1 MTHSLE
7 RQNEKDW
14 KWQVWGKMWNNWDS
28 HILLVSVLN
37 GKKTLENGLSVFITL
52 NISLSGIDLPVPVPS
67 IDPKEMKIYTYL
79 H

>member
-28 HILLVSVLN
+28 HILLVSMLN
-37 GKKTLENGLSVFITL
+37 GKKTLENGLSV
-52 NISLSGIDLPVPVPS
+52 LSGIDLPVPVLG